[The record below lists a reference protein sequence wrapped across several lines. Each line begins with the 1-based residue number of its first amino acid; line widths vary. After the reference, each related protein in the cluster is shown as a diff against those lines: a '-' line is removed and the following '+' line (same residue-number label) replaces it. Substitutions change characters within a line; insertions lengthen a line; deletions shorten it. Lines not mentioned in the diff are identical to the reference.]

1 MSVFVHREGP
11 DDAPTTVLMLHAGAS
26 SGAQWTGY
34 ARGLGPAVR
43 TLAPDLHGHGATP
56 LRPGITPANA
66 IDRMVDDLLPVAEVD
81 RFHLVGHSFGG
92 LLAIAMALRVP
103 GRILS
108 LTAVEPACF
117 DALRVGAPQALHDR
131 SRAEVDALLGLVER
145 GDHELA
151 MQVVLARWGM
161 DRWDQ
166 LSAPQQATLVA
177 LAPVLLGVGL
187 AAAMRW
193 RYEPAQLARL
203 AAVPTLLVDGERS
216 TEVAM
221 PISEA
226 LRAAVPGA
234 RRVCIEGAGHMLPI
248 THRGALR
255 RLLLTQL
262 EPGAAG

>member
-1 MSVFVHREGP
+1 VFVHREGP
-11 DDAPTTVLMLHAGAS
+11 ADAPTTILMLHAGAS
-26 SGAQWTGY
+26 SGAQWSGY

-43 TLAPDLHGHGATP
+43 TLAPDLHGHGETP
-56 LRPGITPANA
+56 LRPGLTPANA
-66 IDRMVDDLLPVAEVD
+66 IECMVDDLLPVAGVD

-103 GRILS
+103 HRILS

-117 DALRVGAPQALHDR
+117 DALRVGGPQALHDR
-131 SRAEVDALLGLVER
+131 SRVEVDELLGLVER
-145 GDHELA
+145 GEHEPA

-161 DRWDQ
+161 GRWEQ
-166 LSAPQQATLVA
+166 LSAQQQATFIA

-187 AAAMRW
+187 AAAIRW
-193 RYEPAQLARL
+193 RYEPAELAHL
-203 AAVPTLLVDGERS
+203 AAVPTLLVDGEHS

-226 LRAAVPGA
+226 LCAAIPGA

-248 THRGALR
+248 THRSSLR
-255 RLLLTQL
+255 QLLLTQL
-262 EPGAAG
+262 EPPAAS